1 MIVFVDTNILVDFV
15 CCRQPFA
22 EEAKRLF
29 AHACI
34 GEFEIHIS
42 ALSYVNAVYIGHKY
56 ELQDVKYALLQLST
70 IVKVVDLQGEVVVD
84 MLSSEW
90 KDYEDAVQNQSALLT
105 SADCVVTRNK
115 KDFKDSSLPIYT
127 VAEFFDAIKGKE

>member
-1 MIVFVDTNILVDFV
+1 MTVFVDTNILVDLV

-34 GEFEIHIS
+34 GEFDIHIS
-42 ALSYVNAVYIGHKY
+42 ALSYINAMYIGHKY
-56 ELQDVKYALLQLST
+56 GHLNVKYSLLQLSAFFR
-70 IVKVVDLQGEVVVD
+70 IVDLRGEVVVD

-105 SADCVVTRNK
+105 GADCIITRNK

-127 VAEFFDAIKGKE
+127 VAEFFDAVNSKG